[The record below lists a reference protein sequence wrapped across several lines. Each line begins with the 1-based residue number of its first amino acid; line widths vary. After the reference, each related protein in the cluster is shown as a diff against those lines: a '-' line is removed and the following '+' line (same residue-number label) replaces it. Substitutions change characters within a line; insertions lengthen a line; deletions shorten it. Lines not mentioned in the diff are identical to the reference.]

1 MQKKLDDFGC
11 TPKCASHK
19 SFGFQTMELT
29 ECSKCEHVDDVN
41 DVESNFMDTYYAT
54 EILSIASKIA
64 E

>member
-1 MQKKLDDFGC
+1 MILDVHL
-11 TPKCASHK
+11 SHK

-41 DVESNFMDTYYAT
+41 DVESNFMDPYYAT